1 MENRILKIFEDLTAG
16 RLESAF
22 TLACTLID
30 RAGKELYG
38 IKKNG
43 ERFRRL
49 IDENECFIWW
59 FVSKGKL
66 KFAPN
71 HGFSF
76 HNTES
81 NEKFRTSQILW
92 KIGRNSVI
100 HDGELDSRLE
110 FVDDIKISYS
120 GNKVILPEKLLWAI
134 AMLLIVLPC
143 FEKFRLA
150 GAIIDYTEDSRSVEI
165 PIGELWNNRENLV
178 KFFNSHVFVLK
189 NHWVP

>member
-1 MENRILKIFEDLTAG
+1 MENRIQKIFEDLTAG

-22 TLACTLID
+22 TLTCTLID

-43 ERFRRL
+43 ERFRRI
-49 IDENECFIWW
+49 IDENEHFLWW
-59 FVSKGKL
+59 FVWKGRL
-66 KFAPN
+66 KFAPKC
-71 HGFSF
+71 GVSF

-110 FVDDIKISYS
+110 FVDNIEISFS
-120 GNKVILPEKLLWAI
+120 ANKVILPEKLLWALAI
-134 AMLLIVLPC
+134 LLIVLPC
-143 FEKFRLA
+143 FEKFRMT
-150 GAIIDYTEDSRSVEI
+150 GAIIDYNEGSRSVEI
-165 PIGELWNNRENLV
+165 PIGELWNNRESV
-178 KFFNSHVFVLK
+178 EKFFNSHVFESK
-189 NHWVP
+189 NHRVP